1 MRDSFGR
8 VIDYA
13 RISVTDRC
21 NLRCVYCLP
30 EDGGESRMVTPP
42 FETVMRVGRVLASLG
57 VRKFKITGGEPT
69 LRPDI
74 VDIVRNLKGLPG
86 VTDVTL
92 TTNGMTLAALAP
104 DLAAAGL
111 DSVNISLDSL
121 NPDVYRSLTRNG
133 TLLGALEGLAAATR
147 APIGS
152 VKVNCVPQADT
163 RPSDLLSLV
172 ALARDYPVHVRLI
185 ELMPIGAGAGHK
197 GLSPETAWTWIETAY
212 GPLVP
217 ASLPKGNGPATY
229 YRLKGFRGLLG
240 FISALQG
247 CFCER
252 CNRLRITADG
262 HVKTCLHLD
271 PGRPLPLD
279 DEKALAETIL
289 TAVREKPARHLFL
302 DPELAGEAG
311 GRSMRRI
318 GG

>member
-13 RISVTDRC
+13 RLSVTDRC

-30 EDGGESRMVTPP
+30 ESEGAGSVTMP
-42 FETVMRVGRVLASLG
+42 FDLVMRIGRVLSSLG

-69 LRPDI
+69 LRGDI
-74 VDIVRNLKGLPG
+74 VEIVRGLKALPG

-92 TTNGMTLAALAP
+92 TTNGLTLADLAA

-121 NPDVYRSLTRNG
+121 DPDVYRSLTRNG
-133 TLLGALEGLAAATR
+133 ALEKVLSGLAAATL
-147 APIGS
+147 ANIPS
-152 VKVNCVPQADT
+152 VKINCVPQSGT
-163 RPSDLLSLV
+163 SREDLLAL
-172 ALARDYPVHVRLI
+172 ANLARDNPVHVRLI
-185 ELMPIGAGAGHK
+185 ELMPIGSGASLQ
-197 GLSPETAWTWIETAY
+197 GLSPQTAREWIEAAH
-212 GPLVP
+212 GPLTA
-217 ASLPKGNGPATY
+217 ASLPKGNGPAVY
-229 YRLKGFRGLLG
+229 YSLEGFVGLIG

-252 CNRLRITADG
+252 CNRLRITSDAMI
-262 HVKTCLHLD
+262 KTCLHLD

-279 DEKALAETIL
+279 DDKAMAETIEA
-289 TAVREKPARHLFL
+289 AVRDKPARHLFQT
-302 DPELAGEAG
+302 PGLAAEAG

>member
-13 RISVTDRC
+13 RLSVTDRC

-30 EDGGESRMVTPP
+30 DGEGSGQVTMPLDD
-42 FETVMRVGRVLASLG
+42 VLRVGKVLASLG

-69 LRPDI
+69 VRGDI
-74 VDIVRNLKGLPG
+74 VEIVRRLKGLPG
-86 VTDVTL
+86 VTDVTM
-92 TTNGMTLAALAP
+92 TTNGLTLVPLVA

-121 NPDVYRSLTRNG
+121 DPCVYRNLTRNG
-133 TLLGALEGLAAATR
+133 QLTRALAGLTAAA
-147 APIGS
+147 AAIPS
-152 VKVNCVPQADT
+152 VKVNCVPQSDT
-163 RPSDLLSLV
+163 SRDDLLALID
-172 ALARDYPVHVRLI
+172 LARVNKVHVRLI
-185 ELMPIGAGAGHK
+185 ELMPIGSGATLK
-197 GLSPETAWTWIETAY
+197 GLSPETARIWIEEAY
-212 GPLVP
+212 GPLAP
-217 ASLPKGNGPATY
+217 AKLSKGNGPATY
-229 YRLKGFRGLLG
+229 FSLEGFSGLIG

-262 HVKTCLHLD
+262 MIKTCLHLD
-271 PGRPLPLD
+271 PGRPLPIA
-279 DEKALAETIL
+279 DEAAMAETIL
-289 TAVREKPARHLFL
+289 AAVRDKPARHLFQT
-302 DPELAGEAG
+302 PGLAAEAG